1 MKKSFTLIELL
12 VVIAI
17 IAILASMLLP
27 ALSSAREK
35 AEVISC
41 VSNMK
46 QIGLA
51 ATMYANDNKNWLP
64 ANCNIYDIY
73 TCMGSSSQFGFLIGP
88 SILIRDGYLPGYGG
102 NAADFNHDNFD
113 PKALYCPSCTLCDT
127 NSEYSGIYW
136 WMGPRGCTNNPV
148 NTKYAPD
155 RLNNKPE
162 QKYLFGDLWQQSGD
176 NEPNYSHRDAFNW
189 CRVDGSVTTFK
200 IGQMTYVY
208 VAGWESN
215 AYRYPNDTNFQ
226 W

>member
-64 ANCNIYDIY
+64 ANYNYADIY
-73 TCMGSSSQFGFLIGP
+73 CAMGVAGGQFKMGP
-88 SILIRDGYLPGYGG
+88 SVMIREGYLPGYGG
-102 NAADFNHDNFD
+102 DKADFGHDNFD

-127 NSEYSGIYW
+127 NPEYSGIFW
-136 WMGPRGCTNNPV
+136 WMGPRGCCGNPW

-155 RLNNKPE
+155 RLPGKAD
-162 QKYLFGDLWQQSGD
+162 QKYLFGDLWQQAGD
-176 NEPNYSHRDAFNW
+176 SEPNYSHRDSYNW
-189 CRVDGSVTTFK
+189 CRIDCSVTTFK
-200 IGQMTYVY
+200 IEHMTYHY
-208 VAGWESN
+208 VGGWESN
-215 AYRYPNDTNFQ
+215 AYRYPDDTHIGN
-226 W
+226 